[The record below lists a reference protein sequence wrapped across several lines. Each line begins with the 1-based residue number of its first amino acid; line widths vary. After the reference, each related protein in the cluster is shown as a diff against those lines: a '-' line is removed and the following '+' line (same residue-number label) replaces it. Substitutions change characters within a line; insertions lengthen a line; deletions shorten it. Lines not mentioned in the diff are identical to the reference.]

1 MGVDRLMLGTMFA
14 ALYVGHPYDIDAK
27 ENDR

>member
-1 MGVDRLMLGTMFA
+1 MTLGSVFA